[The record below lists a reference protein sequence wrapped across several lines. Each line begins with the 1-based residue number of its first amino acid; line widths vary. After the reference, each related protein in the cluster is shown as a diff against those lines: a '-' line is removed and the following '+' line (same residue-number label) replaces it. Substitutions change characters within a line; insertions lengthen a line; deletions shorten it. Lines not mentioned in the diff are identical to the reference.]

1 MDTINYWDQKLLP
14 LAVHTSERERASI
27 ECEREVDDMKMA
39 EYMEKHIGE
48 EFEGMI
54 SSVTRFG
61 FFVELPNTIEG
72 LVHISELKGDYYEY
86 DDFKN
91 RLVGQKTGQ
100 IYRLLDPVTVRCVRA
115 NKTEGNIDFEVVE
128 RAQKKKRKKVI
139 ESEKPFEKYYNSNRK
154 RKGKGKRR

>member
-1 MDTINYWDQKLLP
+1 M
-14 LAVHTSERERASI
+14 ERDVE
-27 ECEREVDDMKMA
+27 DMKKA
-39 EYMEKHIGE
+39 EYMLQHIGE

-61 FFVELPNTIEG
+61 FFVELENTIEG
-72 LVHISELKGDYYEY
+72 LVHISELKGDYFEY

-91 RLVGQKTGQ
+91 RLVGQKTGK
-100 IYRLLDPVTVRCVRA
+100 IYSLLDPIKVRCVRA

-128 RAQKKKRKKVI
+128 TKEKKKPRKKTF
-139 ESEKPFEKYYNSNRK
+139 ESEKPFEKYYNTSRR